1 MKQLFTILLVLT
13 FSFNFNAQSI
23 SFNSNEL
30 YPEGVAY
37 SKKQDVFFVSS
48 LHYGKIGKIDRKGNY
63 TEFVNDSDL
72 VSTIGIRSDEKRN
85 LLYVC
90 VSDPGVSVK
99 TKADTKFKLAKLI
112 AYDLTTGKR
121 KFATDLGALNVTDG
135 GNFAND
141 VALDEE
147 GNLYVTNSLSGMI
160 FKITP
165 EGIGSIFTT
174 SEIWKIK
181 GFNLNGIVYHKD
193 GYLIVAQANTGNLF
207 KVSIKNP
214 SLITKIN
221 VEPIIGCDGLILNDK
236 KELIVISN
244 SKKLVHQLFT
254 NDNFESATIKKTVAS
269 QMSFPS
275 TGTIANG
282 KCFVLNAK
290 LNELFDPKATKTSDF
305 LLQEIKF

>member
-37 SKKQDVFFVSS
+37 CKKQDVFFVSS

-99 TKADTKFKLAKLI
+99 AKADAKLKLAKLV

-121 KFATDLGALNVTDG
+121 KFAADLGALNTTD

-165 EGIGSIFTT
+165 DGIGSIFTT

-207 KVSIKNP
+207 KVSIKDP

-221 VEPIIGCDGLILNDK
+221 VEPITGCDGLILNDK

-254 NDNFESATIKKTVAS
+254 TDNFESATIKKTVAS
-269 QMSFPS
+269 EMSFPS
-275 TGTIANG
+275 TGTIAKG
-282 KCFVLNAK
+282 KYFVLNAK
-290 LNELFDPKATKTSDF
+290 LNELFDPKAIKTSNF

>member
-1 MKQLFTILLVLT
+1 
-13 FSFNFNAQSI
+13 
-23 SFNSNEL
+23 L

-37 SKKQDVFFVSS
+37 SKKQDVCFVSS

-99 TKADTKFKLAKLI
+99 TKADNKLKLAKLI

-141 VALDEE
+141 VAFDEE

-181 GFNLNGIVYHKD
+181 GFNLREI
-193 GYLIVAQANTGNLF
+193 
-207 KVSIKNP
+207 
-214 SLITKIN
+214 
-221 VEPIIGCDGLILNDK
+221 ELNK
-236 KELIVISN
+236 YS
-244 SKKLVHQLFT
+244 
-254 NDNFESATIKKTVAS
+254 
-269 QMSFPS
+269 
-275 TGTIANG
+275 
-282 KCFVLNAK
+282 
-290 LNELFDPKATKTSDF
+290 
-305 LLQEIKF
+305 